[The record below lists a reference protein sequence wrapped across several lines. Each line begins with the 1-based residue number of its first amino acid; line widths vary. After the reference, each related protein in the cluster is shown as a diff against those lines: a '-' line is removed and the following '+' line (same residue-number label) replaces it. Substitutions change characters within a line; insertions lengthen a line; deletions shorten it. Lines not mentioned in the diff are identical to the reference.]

1 MRLHKNTTEAVAEGL
16 YQIFHD
22 NLYADKVVEKLLKTN
37 KRWGARDR
45 AFIAENIYE
54 IVRWWRLITT
64 LTPIDQSKKVH
75 YYRAFGTWAILQ
87 GHDLPDWEEFT
98 TLRPDKIKKQ
108 YEALDNRAILESI
121 PDWLDQ
127 KASMQLGD
135 LWPEEIA
142 ALNDQAEVVLRVNR
156 LKTTPKE
163 LASTLASTDVQAY
176 LVPDYPDALVLEK
189 RQNIFLNPAFK
200 QGLFEVQDG
209 SSQRVAAALD
219 VAPGMRVIDACA
231 GAGGKSLHIA
241 AMMQNKGRIISMDV
255 EEWKLFN
262 LKIRARRAG
271 VQIIESR
278 LIENNK
284 TIKRLHESA
293 DRLLLDVPCSG
304 LGVLRRNPDTKW
316 KLSPDSIEH
325 VKTLQEDILHNYSKM
340 LKSGGIMVYATCSIL
355 PEENNLQVEKFLA
368 SEAGKDF
375 TLIHEERVL
384 AHQSG
389 FDGFYIAKMQKK

>member
-1 MRLHKNTTEAVAEGL
+1 
-16 YQIFHD
+16 
-22 NLYADKVVEKLLKTN
+22 
-37 KRWGARDR
+37 
-45 AFIAENIYE
+45 
-54 IVRWWRLITT
+54 
-64 LTPIDQSKKVH
+64 
-75 YYRAFGTWAILQ
+75 
-87 GHDLPDWEEFT
+87 
-98 TLRPDKIKKQ
+98 
-108 YEALDNRAILESI
+108 
-121 PDWLDQ
+121 
-127 KASMQLGD
+127 
-135 LWPEEIA
+135 
-142 ALNDQAEVVLRVNR
+142 
-156 LKTTPKE
+156 
-163 LASTLASTDVQAY
+163 
-176 LVPDYPDALVLEK
+176 
-189 RQNIFLNPAFK
+189 
-200 QGLFEVQDG
+200 
-209 SSQRVAAALD
+209 
-219 VAPGMRVIDACA
+219 
-231 GAGGKSLHIA
+231 
-241 AMMQNKGRIISMDV
+241 MDV